1 MTVDFILPSCPGL
14 SEALWITASLMLA
27 NATQLAWIILGGTFS
42 LRFLSDIYTDFSR
55 GEISIRTHIIT
66 IFHAFLVAI
75 FLNHYKFFL
84 MVFDNFIDL
93 ISLSDTEIIAKVVPA
108 ANAQG
113 TDITGSLP
121 VVKELSFLKRTLFK
135 YILEPLLLVSHEG
148 AIWFMHYLK
157 IISLLVTALLGPFA
171 AAFSLLPGFSIKRLA
186 GWAKIYVSISCWAIT
201 LNIFWVLTQVHRKI
215 FVSEQGLASG
225 EGIAYLLTSIGL
237 FLAIFQTPTFTAKFV
252 GYALSANIGGGVDT
266 LARKGSSLARTL
278 TSSIRGGGKAAKAL
292 YKLFKG

>member
-1 MTVDFILPSCPGL
+1 MTVDFILPSCPGIP
-14 SEALWITASLMLA
+14 EALWITASLMLA
-27 NATQLAWIILGGTFS
+27 SATKLAWVILGGTFS
-42 LRFLSDIYTDFSR
+42 LRFLSDVYTDFS
-55 GEISIRTHIIT
+55 GGQISIRTHIIT
-66 IFHAFLVAI
+66 IFHAVLVGV

-108 ANAQG
+108 ASAQDTG
-113 TDITGSLP
+113 TGGSLP

-186 GWAKIYVSISCWAIT
+186 GWAKIYVSISSWAIT

-266 LARKGSSLARTL
+266 LARKGTSLARTL
-278 TSSIRGGGKAAKAL
+278 L
-292 YKLFKG
+292 KLFKR